1 MASKQYHLV
10 IPNPHEVL
18 LIQGKAVSKFVHF
31 LTVSKSKVV
40 VREWSIKELFWTIS
54 QNCFCTMLW
63 SLPTNPQAIFKAG
76 LFCRSHGEREWKSLS
91 AKILPLKNF
100 VLIILEMGDF
110 SGCLLSFSKRTKEMK
125 KTPFKKIRSLRT
137 FTTEETV
144 FTRKLFGINSKKT
157 VHGNIFRK
165 GTFPK
170 MNNNR

>member
-1 MASKQYHLV
+1 MASKQYYLV

-31 LTVSKSKVV
+31 LTVWKSKVV

-91 AKILPLKNF
+91 NELAAAFYLLCKNSS
-100 VLIILEMGDF
+100 LEEFCSNYFRNGW
-110 SGCLLSFSKRTKEMK
+110 
-125 KTPFKKIRSLRT
+125 
-137 FTTEETV
+137 
-144 FTRKLFGINSKKT
+144 LFRLFAF
-157 VHGNIFRK
+157 IF
-165 GTFPK
+165 
-170 MNNNR
+170 